1 MLLLPI
7 LSFYGCLLL
16 KSAEVE
22 FSEGQA
28 PTVEILSPEDGDA
41 LYQYNSIK
49 LVANILDED
58 DPIDS
63 LNIALTSS
71 LDDTLDIDDASIID
85 TNLEIDLSLS
95 KGTHT
100 LTLSVTDPSGL
111 TDTDEIQITIN
122 EDNTPPMCTLSTP
135 TDGDSV
141 SVIQD
146 LTASGYASDSES
158 PMEDLTVVFRSDID
172 GILGT
177 TSPDTD
183 GIIEMPIVLSD
194 NIHQLTMTVTDPGNQ
209 SCEVSHTIFVSAGPL
224 VTITQPLDGAIF
236 YPNDNLLF
244 EGVVQDDHTDPAD
257 IRLDWT
263 SSLDGTIFNDA
274 PNDNGVSGFT
284 GGGLSP
290 GEHII
295 TLSATTPSN
304 VVGTDSINLIINI
317 PPVIDLIEFL
327 PENVSRN
334 GSAECRVE
342 VSHLDGGPPSL
353 SFVLQNQS
361 TGTVYSP
368 SVSGFDHVILELSTV
383 NDIQAGDVIVCTV
396 TATDEYNSS
405 HSMSA
410 FVTVITRDDGTTIS
424 PTE

>member
-1 MLLLPI
+1 MI
-7 LSFYGCLLL
+7 SNVTFTSTSFYGCLLL

-28 PTVEILSPEDGDA
+28 PTVEIISPEDGDA

-63 LNIALTSS
+63 LNIELTSS

-146 LTASGYASDSES
+146 LTASVASDSES
-158 PMEDLTVVFRSDID
+158 PMETSVVFRSDID

-177 TSPDTD
+177 TGPDTD

-194 NIHQLTMTVTDPGNQ
+194 NIHQLTMTVT
-209 SCEVSHTIFVSAGPL
+209 GP
-224 VTITQPLDGAIF
+224 QP
-236 YPNDNLLF
+236 
-244 EGVVQDDHTDPAD
+244 
-257 IRLDWT
+257 
-263 SSLDGTIFNDA
+263 
-274 PNDNGVSGFT
+274 
-284 GGGLSP
+284 
-290 GEHII
+290 
-295 TLSATTPSN
+295 
-304 VVGTDSINLIINI
+304 
-317 PPVIDLIEFL
+317 
-327 PENVSRN
+327 
-334 GSAECRVE
+334 
-342 VSHLDGGPPSL
+342 
-353 SFVLQNQS
+353 
-361 TGTVYSP
+361 
-368 SVSGFDHVILELSTV
+368 IL
-383 NDIQAGDVIVCTV
+383 
-396 TATDEYNSS
+396 
-405 HSMSA
+405 
-410 FVTVITRDDGTTIS
+410 
-424 PTE
+424 